1 MFSGS
6 MLRRFAHVLMFL
18 AMFCIA
24 GGHWALF
31 QTVAWVEM
39 TRTYSVEQGSLLAGL
54 EKTFSGKAPC
64 SKCHRI
70 QEQRQKEEKLPS
82 LVKVEKKIESLVA
95 VRINWIAPQWSASFA
110 YPPVLSCLYS
120 SRTDEPPSPVP
131 IAV

>member
-1 MFSGS
+1 
-6 MLRRFAHVLMFL
+6 MLRRLAHLLMFL

-39 TRTYSVEQGSLLAGL
+39 TRTYSIQQGSLLAGL

-70 QEQRQKEEKLPS
+70 QDQRQKEEKLPA
-82 LVKVEKKIESLVA
+82 LVKVEKKAESVLPVVVA
-95 VRINWIAPQWSASFA
+95 CLPILANATQSHPWPQSLS
-110 YPPVLSCLYS
+110 YP
-120 SRTDEPPSPVP
+120 SRTVEPLSPVP
-131 IAV
+131 LFVKA